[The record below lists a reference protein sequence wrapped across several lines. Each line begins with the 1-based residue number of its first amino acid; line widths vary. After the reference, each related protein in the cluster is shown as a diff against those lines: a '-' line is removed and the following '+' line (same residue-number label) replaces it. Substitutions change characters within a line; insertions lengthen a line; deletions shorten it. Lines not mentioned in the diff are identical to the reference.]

1 MFYREGIMIYR
12 TKEEN
17 RIKRKLTRVKRKK
30 ISLQNEIAVLNLNI
44 AKSNDCN
51 LILRREIILK
61 EIRQL
66 DVIISGHYDS
76 LRNPQQFRCMYGNVS
91 TIPNLGTRV

>member
-1 MFYREGIMIYR
+1 MIYR

-51 LILRREIILK
+51 LIL
-61 EIRQL
+61 
-66 DVIISGHYDS
+66 ST
-76 LRNPQQFRCMYGNVS
+76 RNYIERDTPA
-91 TIPNLGTRV
+91 